1 MMDEFTGPGAPVSQA
16 GFNAALNALGAA
28 PEALWAVLSV
38 ETSGC
43 GYLPDRRPK
52 ILFER
57 HYFHNLTGGQ
67 YDGVDP
73 DVSQPTSGGYGAS
86 GVHQY
91 VRLAAAIQLDRQAAL
106 QSASWGLGQIMGKNF
121 SAAGF
126 PDVET
131 MVRSF
136 VASEDQQL
144 AGMAA
149 FVAGSPMKHALQSQ
163 AWQTFARLY
172 NGPNYAANN
181 YDGHL
186 GSYYARFKSN
196 GCPDLEVREAQI
208 YLNYLGYDT
217 GGIDGVNGGHTTN
230 ALRQFQQ
237 KAGINPADGSLTAAT
252 LAALEAS

>member
-1 MMDEFTGPGAPVSQA
+1 MDEFTGPGAPVSQA

-43 GYLPDRRPK
+43 GYLSDRRPK

-73 DVSQPTSGGYGAS
+73 DVSAPSAGGYGAS
-86 GVHQY
+86 GAHQY

-106 QSASWGLGQIMGKNF
+106 KSASLGLGQIMGNNF
-121 SAAGF
+121 AAAGF
-126 PDVET
+126 ADVET

-136 VASEDQQL
+136 VAGEDQQL
-144 AGMAA
+144 AGMAS
-149 FVAGSPMKHALQSQ
+149 FVAGSALKTALQQQ

-186 GSYYARFKSN
+186 SSNYARFKAS
-196 GCPDLEVREAQI
+196 GCPDLEVREAQV

-217 GGIDGVNGGHTTN
+217 GGIDGGRGGHTTD

-237 KAGINPADGSLTAAT
+237 KTGIDPADGSLTAAT
-252 LAALEAS
+252 LDALANA